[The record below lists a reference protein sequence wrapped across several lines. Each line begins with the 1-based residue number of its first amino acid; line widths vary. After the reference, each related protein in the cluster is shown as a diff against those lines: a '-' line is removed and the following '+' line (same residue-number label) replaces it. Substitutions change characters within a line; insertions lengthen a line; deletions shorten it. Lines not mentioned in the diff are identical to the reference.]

1 MISCTIGDLNFCVG
15 HDRRVLF
22 AVVPCARQSIVY
34 FKRACRDVRSFA
46 VYIFDSAVMIVARTR
61 PSISFAFFSALGVT
75 STPLVV
81 VVIR

>member
-1 MISCTIGDLNFCVG
+1 MTAAFC
-15 HDRRVLF
+15 L
-22 AVVPCARQSIVY
+22 RQSHALGKASFISSGLI
-34 FKRACRDVRSFA
+34 AMSARSR

-61 PSISFAFFSALGVT
+61 PSISFAFFSAVGVT